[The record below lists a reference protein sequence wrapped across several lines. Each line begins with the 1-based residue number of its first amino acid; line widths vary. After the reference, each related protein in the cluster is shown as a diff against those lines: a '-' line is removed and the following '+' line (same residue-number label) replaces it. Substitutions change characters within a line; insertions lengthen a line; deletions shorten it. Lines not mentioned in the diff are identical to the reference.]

1 MMTPAARRR
10 AMARPARIYIAA
22 AEASGDMLAAELI
35 DALRRADP
43 DVEIAGMGGAEMA
56 RRGVVST
63 FDISDL
69 SVFGLLDGISIVKLV
84 HERAQQAAEA
94 AAAFGADAAVLI
106 DSWGFM
112 LRLAWK
118 LEAHAPHIKRIKYVG
133 PQVFAARRGRAKV
146 LARHVDH
153 LLAIHP
159 FDAEYFEPHGLKT
172 TFVGNPA
179 LARDLSGDGPA
190 FRKRHGIGQDD
201 ELLLMLFGSR
211 RGELERLFEP
221 FAIAAGRL
229 REARPQTRLI
239 TALAPSIAEQAR
251 AMIAAEPAFSNLV
264 IADAPERLDAF
275 HAADAALACS
285 GTVTLELARV
295 GVPTIAAYRLG
306 WITWAIARFILMKA
320 KYISLVNIAADE
332 MLIPELVQMD
342 CTGDR
347 LAGAAYAMLEDA
359 RGREA
364 LSERLR
370 EVTQIMA
377 GEGGD
382 PATVA
387 ARTVLELVRAKAG
400 GVRA

>member
-1 MMTPAARRR
+1 
-10 AMARPARIYIAA
+10 MARPARIYIAA

-43 DVEIAGMGGAEMA
+43 NVEIAGMGGPEMA
-56 RRGVVST
+56 RRGIVSP

-69 SVFGLLDGISIVKLV
+69 SVFGLLDGVRIVRLV
-84 HERAQQAAEA
+84 HERAEQAAQA
-94 AAAFGADAAVLI
+94 AAEFGADAAVLI

-118 LEAHAPHIKRIKYVG
+118 LEARAPDIKRIKYVG

-179 LARDLSGDGPA
+179 LARDLSGDGRA
-190 FRKRHGIGQDD
+190 FRKRHGIRAD
-201 ELLLMLFGSR
+201 EDVLLMLLGSR

-221 FAIAAGRL
+221 FATAAGRL
-229 REARPQTRLI
+229 REARPQTRLV
-239 TALAPSIAEQAR
+239 TALAPSIAVQAR
-251 AMIAAEPAFSNLV
+251 EMIAAEPAFSNLV
-264 IADAPERLDAF
+264 IVDAPERLDAF

-285 GTVTLELARV
+285 GTVTLELARL

-306 WITWAIARFILMKA
+306 WMNWALARYILMKA

-332 MLIPELVQMD
+332 MLIPEYVQMD

-347 LAGAAYAMLEDA
+347 LAEAAYAMLEDA
-359 RGREA
+359 RGRDA

-370 EVTQIMA
+370 EVTEVMA

-387 ARTVLELVRAKAG
+387 ARTILDLVQAKAD

>member
-1 MMTPAARRR
+1 
-10 AMARPARIYIAA
+10 MARPARIYIAA
-22 AEASGDMLAAELI
+22 AEASGDMLGAELI
-35 DALRRADP
+35 DALRRLDP
-43 DVEIAGMGGAEMA
+43 TVEIAGMGGTEMA
-56 RRGVVST
+56 RRGVVSP

-69 SVFGLLDGISIVKLV
+69 SVFGLLDGVRIVRLV
-84 HERAQQAAEA
+84 HERAQQAADQ

-118 LEAHAPHIKRIKYVG
+118 LEARAPQMTRIKYVG
-133 PQVFAARRGRAKV
+133 PQVFAARRGRARV
-146 LARHVDH
+146 LALHADH

-159 FDAEYFEPHGLKT
+159 FDAEYFEPHGLPT

-190 FRKRHGIGQDD
+190 FRKRHGIGPED
-201 ELLLMLFGSR
+201 ELLLMLLGSR
-211 RGELERLFEP
+211 RGELERLFAP
-221 FAIAAGRL
+221 FAAAAGRL
-229 REARPQTRLI
+229 REARAQTRLV
-239 TALAPSIAEQAR
+239 TALAPSIAVQAR
-251 AMIAAEPAFSNLV
+251 EMIAAEPAFSNLIV
-264 IADAPERLDAF
+264 VDAPERLDAF

-285 GTVTLELARV
+285 GTVTLELARL

-306 WITWAIARFILMKA
+306 WMNWALARYVLMKA

-332 MLIPELVQMD
+332 MLIPEYVQMD

-347 LAGAAYAMLEDA
+347 LAGAAYALLEDA

-370 EVTQIMA
+370 EVTQGMA
-377 GEGGD
+377 GEGAD
-382 PATVA
+382 PAAVA
-387 ARTVLELVRAKAG
+387 ARTVLGLVRGAPR
-400 GVRA
+400 GVTA

>member
-1 MMTPAARRR
+1 
-10 AMARPARIYIAA
+10 MASPARIYIAA
-22 AEASGDMLAAELI
+22 AEASGEMLGAELI
-35 DALRRADP
+35 DALRRLDP
-43 DVEIAGMGGAEMA
+43 TVEIAGMGGAEMA
-56 RRGVVST
+56 RRGVVSP

-69 SVFGLLDGISIVKLV
+69 SVFGLLDGVRIVRLV
-84 HERAQQAAEA
+84 HERAQQAADQ

-118 LEAHAPHIKRIKYVG
+118 LEACAPDMTRIKYVA

-146 LARHVDH
+146 LARHADH

-159 FDAEYFEPHGLKT
+159 FDAEYFEPHGLST

-179 LARDLSGDGPA
+179 LARDLSGDGA
-190 FRKRHGIGQDD
+190 GFRQRHGIGAED
-201 ELLLMLFGSR
+201 EVLLMLFGSR
-211 RGELERLFEP
+211 RGELERLFAP

-229 REARPQTRLI
+229 REARPQTRLV
-239 TALAPSIAEQAR
+239 TALAPSIAAQAR

-264 IADAPERLDAF
+264 VVDAPGRLDAF

-285 GTVTLELARV
+285 GTVTLELARL
-295 GVPTIAAYRLG
+295 GVPTIAAYRLS
-306 WITWAIARFILMKA
+306 WMNWALARYVLMKA

-332 MLIPELVQMD
+332 MLIPEFVQMD

-370 EVTQIMA
+370 EVTQGMA
-377 GEGGD
+377 GEGAD
-382 PATVA
+382 PAAAA
-387 ARTVLELVRAKAG
+387 ARKVLELVRARRRAMG
-400 GVRA
+400 G

>member
-1 MMTPAARRR
+1 
-10 AMARPARIYIAA
+10 MARPARIYIAA
-22 AEASGDMLAAELI
+22 AEASGDTLGAELI
-35 DALRRADP
+35 DALRRLDP
-43 DVEIAGMGGAEMA
+43 TVEIAGMGGAEMA
-56 RRGVVST
+56 RRGVVSP

-69 SVFGLLDGISIVKLV
+69 SVFGLLDGVRIVRLV
-84 HERAQQAAEA
+84 HERAQQAADQ

-118 LEAHAPHIKRIKYVG
+118 LEERAPDMTRIKYVA

-146 LARHVDH
+146 LARHADH

-159 FDAEYFEPHGLKT
+159 FDAEYFEPHRLPT

-179 LARDLSGDGPA
+179 LARDLSGDGAA
-190 FRKRHGIGQDD
+190 FRQRHGIGAED
-201 ELLLMLFGSR
+201 EVLLMLFGSR
-211 RGELERLFEP
+211 RGELERLFAP

-229 REARPQTRLI
+229 REARPQTRLV
-239 TALAPSIAEQAR
+239 TVLAPSIAVQAR
-251 AMIAAEPAFSNLV
+251 EMIAAEPAFSNLV
-264 IADAPERLDAF
+264 AVDAPERLDAF

-285 GTVTLELARV
+285 GTVTLELARL

-332 MLIPELVQMD
+332 MLIPEFVQTD

-347 LAGAAYAMLEDA
+347 LAEAAYALLDDP

-370 EVTQIMA
+370 EVTQGMA

-382 PATVA
+382 PAAVA
-387 ARTVLELVRAKAG
+387 ARKVLELVRARRRAMG
-400 GVRA
+400 G

>member
-1 MMTPAARRR
+1 MRSPARRR
-10 AMARPARIYIAA
+10 VMARPARIYIAA
-22 AEASGDMLAAELI
+22 AEASGDMLGAELI
-35 DALRRADP
+35 DALRAIDP
-43 DVEIAGMGGAEMA
+43 AIQIAGMGGAEMA
-56 RRGVVST
+56 RRGVNST
-63 FDISDL
+63 FDISEL
-69 SVFGLLDGISIVKLV
+69 SVFGLLDGVRIVNLV

-118 LEAHAPHIKRIKYVG
+118 LEARAPGIKRIKFVG

-159 FDAEYFEPHGLKT
+159 FDADYFEPHGLKT

-179 LARDLSGDGPA
+179 LARDLSGDAAA
-190 FRKRHGIGQDD
+190 FRQRQGIGAD
-201 ELLLMLFGSR
+201 EEMLLMLLGSR
-211 RGELERLFEP
+211 RGELERLFP
-221 FAIAAGRL
+221 HFAAAAGRL
-229 REARPQTRLI
+229 REARPQTRLV
-239 TALAPSIAEQAR
+239 TALAPSIADQAR
-251 AMIAAEPAFSNLV
+251 EMIAGEPAFSNLV
-264 IADAPERLDAF
+264 VVDAPERLDAF

-285 GTVTLELARV
+285 GTVTLELARL

-332 MLIPELVQMD
+332 MLIPEFVQMD

-347 LAGAAYAMLEDA
+347 LAEAAYAMLEDA

-370 EVTQIMA
+370 EVTEVMA

-387 ARTVLELVRAKAG
+387 ARAVLELAGAQHG

>member
-1 MMTPAARRR
+1 
-10 AMARPARIYIAA
+10 MARPARIYIAA
-22 AEASGDMLAAELI
+22 AEASGDMLGAELI
-35 DALRRADP
+35 DALRRLDP
-43 DVEIAGMGGAEMA
+43 KTEIAGMGGAEMA

-63 FDISDL
+63 FDISQL
-69 SVFGLLDGISIVKLV
+69 SVFGMLDGLRIVKLV
-84 HERAQQAAEA
+84 HERADEAAEA
-94 AAAFGADAAVLI
+94 AVQFGADAAVLI

-118 LEAHAPHIKRIKYVG
+118 LEARAPDMTRIKYVA

-179 LARDLSGDGPA
+179 LARNLSGDGA
-190 FRKRHGIGQDD
+190 GLRQRHGIAPD
-201 ELLLMLFGSR
+201 EEVLLMLFGSR
-211 RGELERLFEP
+211 RGELGRLFAP
-221 FAIAAGRL
+221 FAAAAGRL
-229 REARPQTRLI
+229 RQARPQTRLV
-239 TALAPSIAEQAR
+239 TALAPSIAAQAR
-251 AMIAAEPAFSNLV
+251 EMIAAEPAFADLV
-264 IADAPERLDAF
+264 VVEACERLDAF

-285 GTVTLELARV
+285 GTVTLELARL

-306 WITWAIARFILMKA
+306 WITWAVAHFVLMKA

-332 MLIPELVQMD
+332 MLIPEYVQMD

-347 LAGAAYAMLEDA
+347 LAGAAYALLEDA

-370 EVTQIMA
+370 EVTQGMA
-377 GEGGD
+377 GEGAD
-382 PATVA
+382 PAAAA
-387 ARTVLELVRAKAG
+387 ARKVLELVRARRRAMG
-400 GVRA
+400 G